1 MRKVVIH
8 RPGGYGRLKIEEH
21 PDPVPKGDEVLVG
34 ITASGVNFAD
44 ALVRQGVYASAK
56 VYVGWPITPGF
67 EFAGKILAVGAG
79 VADWA
84 TGQRVCGISRF
95 GAYATHVCVPAAQ
108 IFAIPRGF
116 SDAEAGAFPAVFL
129 TAYHALHQHVRLRPG
144 MHALVHSAAGGVGT
158 ALLQL
163 AKVAGLHTTGVVGA
177 THKVEVARRFGAD
190 VVIDKSREDL
200 WSRAEQVCP
209 RGFDLV
215 LDGNGPST
223 LKQSY
228 AHLAPVGKLV
238 TYGFHSMFSKRG
250 GFPNYLRLAWQLL
263 KVPRFNPLNLVNDNK
278 SIVAFNVSYLM
289 DRIDLVHEGMG
300 DLLAWVESKKIRAP
314 EVQQFDFE
322 RVADAQRAIESGTT
336 TGKLVLR
343 HTSSNSRRPD
353 AS

>member
-8 RPGGYGRLKIEEH
+8 RPGGYGQLKIEEH
-21 PDPVPKGDEVLVG
+21 PDPVPQRGEVLIG
-34 ITASGVNFAD
+34 IVTSGVNFAD
-44 ALVRQGVYASAK
+44 ALVRQGLYASAK

-67 EFAGKILAVGAG
+67 EFAGDILAVGAG
-79 VADWA
+79 V
-84 TGQRVCGISRF
+84 TGWTAGERVFGISRF
-95 GAYATHVCVPAAQ
+95 GAYATHLCVPATQ
-108 IFAIPRGF
+108 IFPIPSGF

-129 TAYHALHQHVRLRPG
+129 TAYHALFQHVRLRPG

-163 AKVAGLHTTGVVGA
+163 AKVAGLHTTAVVGA
-177 THKVEVARRFGAD
+177 THKVEVALQFGAD

-200 WSRAEQVCP
+200 WPRAEQVCP
-209 RGFDLV
+209 HGFDLV

-250 GFPNYLRLAWQLL
+250 GFPNYPRLIWQLL
-263 KVPRFNPLNLVNDNK
+263 KLPCFSPRKLVSHNR
-278 SIVAFNVSYLM
+278 SIIAFNVSYLV
-289 DRIDLVHEGMG
+289 DRIDLVREAMD
-300 DLLAWVESKKIRAP
+300 DLLAWVESNRIRAP
-314 EVQQFDFE
+314 QVQEFDFE
-322 RVADAQRAIESGTT
+322 RVADAQRALESGTT

-343 HTSSNSRRPD
+343 HTGPG
-353 AS
+353 